1 VHIWATAMI
10 PNPVNDDGNELII
23 WGREDEY
30 AMIKPI
36 GNMKKRIPVVNGTN
50 HLDFFGYSS

>member
-1 VHIWATAMI
+1 MI